1 MDNTGDNMSENM
13 SENMNESIARPNSL
27 SDGCPDWAHEIISR
41 ILILEVEVGTIKSP
55 SESATSTD
63 WSTENLDKLAKLA
76 NRMDNSGTDST
87 SETVEAMFIK
97 VAQGLT
103 REGHTADVIAAM
115 VNARIPTGCRLPYCS
130 PAEVA
135 DALN

>member
-1 MDNTGDNMSENM
+1 MTTTMDNMGD
-13 SENMNESIARPNSL
+13 NMNESTAPSAGF
-27 SDGCPDWAHEIISR
+27 SDGCPNWAHEIISR

-55 SESATSTD
+55 SESANSND
-63 WSTENLDKLAKLA
+63 WSTETLEKLAKLA

-97 VAQGLT
+97 VAQGLA
-103 REGHTADVIAAM
+103 RDGHTAEVIAAM